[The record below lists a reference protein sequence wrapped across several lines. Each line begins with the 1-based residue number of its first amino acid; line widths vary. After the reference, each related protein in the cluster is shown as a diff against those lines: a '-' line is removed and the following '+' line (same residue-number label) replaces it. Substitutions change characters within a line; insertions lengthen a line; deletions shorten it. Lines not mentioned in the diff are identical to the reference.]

1 MHCPLSAKFLLREV
15 SRPRIPADSKHNLN
29 ASILPRCN
37 GILLH
42 VTSLPAVTA
51 SAMGDSACE
60 FIEFLAQSQQ
70 KIWQVLP
77 LGPTGYGDSPTSYSR
92 PSPAIRSSS
101 IGIRFESEACCCHRI
116 WTAPRACRTTTSNTA
131 DPSQAGFNP
140 QSGAHFWQMA
150 LTQIAWLSTF
160 LSWQRR
166 LAGRLFASYGG
177 QGVYKDGVRSDWD
190 LEIRQRDSSALGEW
204 RQKLSAGME
213 VHKFAQFE
221 FFSQWKKLRDESQSH
236 GISIMG
242 DIPIYR
248 STSLPTVPMFRPSG
262 GVSSG

>member
-1 MHCPLSAKFLLREV
+1 M
-15 SRPRIPADSKHNLN
+15 
-29 ASILPRCN
+29 
-37 GILLH
+37 
-42 VTSLPAVTA
+42 
-51 SAMGDSACE
+51 
-60 FIEFLAQSQQ
+60 
-70 KIWQVLP
+70 
-77 LGPTGYGDSPTSYSR
+77 
-92 PSPAIRSSS
+92 
-101 IGIRFESEACCCHRI
+101 
-116 WTAPRACRTTTSNTA
+116 WTAPRACRTTTPNTA

-140 QSGAHFWQMA
+140 QSGAHISGRWHSRTSRGFRH
-150 LTQIAWLSTF
+150 F
-160 LSWQRR
+160 FSWQRR

-248 STSLPTVPMFRPSG
+248 SASLPTVPMFRPIRSCFVGMSNPDPPRSQAFRLTISPILVNCG
-262 GVSSG
+262 GTRCNGATCRLHPVIAGGSIVFEYLSNYLTWCDWITSLTLRCQRMR